1 MVPKWVRII
10 LGGQRHDDCVK
21 STVLQW
27 LHQAADFY
35 DEGIKNLV
43 VRYDALILEEIL
55 WKSRLKCGLLSK
67 NKIVTIFLLV
77 FLYLK
82 TVLT

>member
-1 MVPKWVRII
+1 M
-10 LGGQRHDDCVK
+10 
-21 STVLQW
+21 LQW
-27 LHQAADFY
+27 LSHQAANFY

-43 VRYDALILEEIL
+43 VRYDKCLNIGGNYVE
-55 WKSRLKCGLLSK
+55 KYRRLKCRLLRK

-82 TVLT
+82 TVLPLKTHLVYRENSTR